1 MCDHTEVNGGGTAT
15 QMRVMVPKSLYNELA
30 AVLSQSELNDA
41 VVDSLKDTL
50 RKLRFKRDLERVV
63 QRREA

>member
-1 MCDHTEVNGGGTAT
+1 
-15 QMRVMVPKSLYNELA
+15 MRVMVPRSLYNELA
-30 AVLSQSELNDA
+30 AVLSQHELDDA

-50 RKLRFKRDLERVV
+50 RKLRFKRDLERGV

>member
-1 MCDHTEVNGGGTAT
+1 MCDHTDVNGGSAT
-15 QMRVMVPKSLYNELA
+15 QMRVMVPRSLYNELA
-30 AVLSQSELNDA
+30 AVLSQPELDDA